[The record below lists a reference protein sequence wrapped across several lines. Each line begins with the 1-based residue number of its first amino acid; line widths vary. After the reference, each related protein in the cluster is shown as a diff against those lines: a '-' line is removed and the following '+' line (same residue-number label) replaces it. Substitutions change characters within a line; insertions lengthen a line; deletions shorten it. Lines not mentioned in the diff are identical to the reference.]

1 MKWVIKDKKTG
12 NESYPV
18 GIEWFLFGEEDLR
31 FPDGETIPL
40 DDFKHFYNAYE
51 IIPVIESPA
60 TEGWVSVEIEF
71 GSHLRCMLS
80 FSGDELKIDGA
91 VNGWGNPVTADE
103 IKITKLPKPPKQ

>member
-1 MKWVIKDKKTG
+1 MKVLIEVDKSENKIVLKRMNGDTFTSTDTTL
-12 NESYPV
+12 NEDL
-18 GIEWFLFGEEDLR
+18 GDFLFY
-31 FPDGETIPL
+31 PD
-40 DDFKHFYNAYE
+40 
-51 IIPVIESPA
+51 ESPSP
-60 TEGWVSVEIEF
+60 EGWVSVEIEF